1 MPTRALWG
9 FIAPSLVLMALCIG
23 VPLFFVLG
31 ESVQQTRTLYE
42 TVEVERCTP
51 GFPQPTCVV
60 ETERRAVQDASGAP
74 IRERVFVGGENYA
87 AVLRTDQLAEAVQT
101 RDASALQG
109 AQFWSALRFTL
120 TFTLLTQPIVIA
132 LGLAAALAAEATVAR
147 LRGVVT
153 FVFLLPFF
161 ITPIIGALSVR
172 WLFIGDGVLTIAL
185 ERLTGQELA
194 LFAEGWSLEI
204 LMMLYRVWNT
214 TPFAFIVFYAGLR
227 SVDRALLD
235 AATIDGAN
243 RWERL
248 RFVTLPHLAPLI
260 LFVTL
265 IGLMD
270 GYRVYE
276 EIVGFSAAPQVVS
289 LQWLTVEY
297 LTPDETG
304 NRAIG
309 RASASAALTVAG
321 VMVLLAPALMRFW
334 RERRAAA

>member
-1 MPTRALWG
+1 MPTRTLWV
-9 FIAPSLVLMALCIG
+9 FIAPSLILMFICIG
-23 VPLFFVLG
+23 VPLALVLG
-31 ESVQQTRTLYE
+31 ESLHQTRSIYE

-51 GFPQPTCVV
+51 GFPSPTC
-60 ETERRAVQDASGAP
+60 EITTERRTVLGPDGAP
-74 IRERVFVGGENYA
+74 ERERVFVGTENYRSI
-87 AVLRTDQLAEAVQT
+87 LRTDEVAEAIAT
-101 RDASALQG
+101 RDATALEG
-109 AQFWSALRFTL
+109 VQFWSALRFTL
-120 TFTLLTQPIVIA
+120 TFTLLTQPFVIV
-132 LGLAAALAAEATVAR
+132 LGLMVALAVEATVTR

-153 FVFLLPFF
+153 FVSLLPFF

-172 WLFIGDGVLTIAL
+172 WLFIGDGVLTVAL
-185 ERLTGQELA
+185 ERVTGRELA
-194 LFAEGWSLEI
+194 LFAEGWTLEL
-204 LMMLYRVWNT
+204 LMMLYRVWST

-227 SVDRALLD
+227 TVDRALLD
-235 AATIDGAN
+235 AATVDGAS

-248 RFVTLPHLAPLI
+248 RYVTLPHLAPLI

-289 LQWLTVEY
+289 LQWITVEY

-309 RASASAALTVAG
+309 RASANAALTVAG
-321 VMVLLAPALMRFW
+321 VMVLLTPALVRFW
-334 RERRAAA
+334 RERRSA